1 MEYSFQTSYLCSVD
15 KKEQIIVAAMKLL
28 VEKGVQ
34 ATPMSAIA
42 KAAGTGMGTIYNY
55 FATKEELINAIY
67 LYIKQSEVALVTK
80 SIDPKAPLKI
90 RFFSYY
96 TAFIN
101 FNLKYP
107 ESFAFMDQMQNSPII
122 QCSTRDEGKAA
133 FMPVI
138 ELIQQGQKDGI
149 IKQIEIEAMLYFLAG
164 TLTTYVR
171 WIINTDKKNQ
181 TKYLEQHLR
190 MVWDAIKE

>member
-1 MEYSFQTSYLCSVD
+1 MD

-67 LYIKQSEVALVTK
+67 LYIKKTEVALVTK
-80 SIDPKAPLKI
+80 SIDPKASLKV
-90 RFFSYY
+90 RVLSFY

-107 ESFAFMDQMQNSPII
+107 ESFAFMDQMQNSPVI
-122 QCSTRDEGKAA
+122 QCSTKDEGKAA

-138 ELIQQGQKDGI
+138 ELIEQGQRDGI
-149 IKQIEIEAMLYFLAG
+149 IKPIEMEVILYFLGG

-171 WIINTDKKNQ
+171 WILNSGKQKSSVH
-181 TKYLEQHLR
+181 LEQHLR